1 MNRSWRSSR
10 TCGNRICHLLSVA
23 SEPKG
28 SSNTKI
34 HVTIIIQT
42 AMEKKRCRIEETR
55 QSQGERESKQL
66 QEKRIGI
73 TRNEIK
79 NNDQKRSVEC
89 CELGSNDANGNHG
102 CKLDG
107 QLESSLVAIP
117 LVSNTTITE
126 TSGSTYLSYEPFRR
140 LLRSRGQNLITN
152 TAFTGTSTTTV
163 WDTL

>member
-42 AMEKKRCRIEETR
+42 AMEKKRCRIEERREETR

-79 NNDQKRSVEC
+79 NNDQKRVV
-89 CELGSNDANGNHG
+89 L
-102 CKLDG
+102 
-107 QLESSLVAIP
+107 
-117 LVSNTTITE
+117 
-126 TSGSTYLSYEPFRR
+126 
-140 LLRSRGQNLITN
+140 
-152 TAFTGTSTTTV
+152 
-163 WDTL
+163 